1 MGNLNTIHMTI
12 TNDREARIAQ
22 DRLNTLIAQI
32 TLSNNLQVEKF
43 KLSEAL
49 RIYHT
54 EQNQKAKTKKK

>member
-1 MGNLNTIHMTI
+1 MTV

-22 DRLNTLIAQI
+22 DRLNTLISQI

-49 RIYHT
+49 RKYHT
-54 EQNQKAKTKKK
+54 EQNQKAKAKKK